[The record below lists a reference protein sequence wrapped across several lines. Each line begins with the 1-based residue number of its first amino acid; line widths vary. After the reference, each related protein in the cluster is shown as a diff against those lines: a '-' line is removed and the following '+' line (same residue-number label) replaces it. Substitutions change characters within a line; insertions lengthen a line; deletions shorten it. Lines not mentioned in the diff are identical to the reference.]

1 MTDPIFSPPLVRAT
15 LATAILTCLERGD
28 AHGYG
33 LAQQL
38 ADMGF
43 GTLKGGSL
51 YPALSKLEE
60 AGAVTRYWSEGR
72 SGPARRE
79 YTLTEAGREQLR
91 QQRQELSALAQ
102 ALSTSQP
109 SHQSV

>member
-1 MTDPIFSPPLVRAT
+1 MDPIFSPALVRAA

-28 AHGYG
+28 SHGYS

-38 ADMGF
+38 AEMGF

-60 AGAVTRYWSEGR
+60 AGAVTRYWAEGQ

-79 YTLTEAGREQLR
+79 YSLTEAGREQLR
-91 QQRQELSALAQ
+91 EQRKELSALAQ
-102 ALSTSQP
+102 TLGVALSTRHSF
-109 SHQSV
+109 